1 MRFSR
6 LAYCLLA
13 AAGLP
18 LGGCQENRLPGMT
31 ASSSPDDTSSRPS
44 RGVADNSGAG
54 QAAAGQAATAKS
66 TRATPAKS
74 QAEPSSKG
82 QSSTGQSSK
91 GQPATGAAAAEGE
104 PARSN
109 GARHAV
115 AETTPGRA
123 LNINFDD
130 IQFEM
135 EKGGAFQ
142 RSMLSER
149 IESLSG
155 KKVRIR
161 GYILPQTVFTQTGI
175 TQFVLVRDN
184 MECCFGPGAM
194 LYDCIVIMM
203 NPGKSTDFTSRPIAV
218 EGTFSVD
225 EVVRDGQHLAI
236 YRIDADS
243 AG

>member
-1 MRFSR
+1 
-6 LAYCLLA
+6 
-13 AAGLP
+13 
-18 LGGCQENRLPGMT
+18 
-31 ASSSPDDTSSRPS
+31 
-44 RGVADNSGAG
+44 VAD
-54 QAAAGQAATAKS
+54 
-66 TRATPAKS
+66 R
-74 QAEPSSKG
+74 
-82 QSSTGQSSK
+82 
-91 GQPATGAAAAEGE
+91 E
-104 PARSN
+104 PARKSV
-109 GARHAV
+109 ARTAP

-142 RSMLSER
+142 RSMLTER

-218 EGTFSVD
+218 EGTFTVD